1 MKPGCV
7 VNSILAVTLIFMLG
21 PFLLIFAASFGS
33 EPTLAFP
40 PRGDLSLTWFERVFQ
55 IQMFIDAFKTSLQV
69 ALGGS
74 LTALVLGVPVA
85 YALVRYQFRGKDL
98 IEVIFSSPA
107 IVPGLVVGL
116 ALLRYFV
123 LLSNVPVTVG
133 LYLGHTTILFP
144 YTVRVVSASLRNLS
158 PAIEEAA
165 VSLGASQLRAFLL
178 IVLPNIQS
186 GVVAAF
192 ILSFITSFNNVP
204 ISLFLTGPGI
214 ATLPIRM
221 MLYME
226 YNFDPTIAALSTLLI
241 LFTVIIVQTM
251 ERVLGVSARI

>member
-1 MKPGCV
+1 
-7 VNSILAVTLIFMLG
+7 
-21 PFLLIFAASFGS
+21 
-33 EPTLAFP
+33 
-40 PRGDLSLTWFERVFQ
+40 FQ
-55 IQMFIDAFKTSLQV
+55 IQMFIDAFQTSLQV
-69 ALGGS
+69 ALAGS
-74 LTALVLGVPVA
+74 FTALVLGVPVA
-85 YALVRYQFRGKDL
+85 YALVRHQFRGKDL

-123 LLSNVPVTVG
+123 LLSDVPVTTG
-133 LYLGHTTILFP
+133 LYLGHTAILFP

-158 PAIEEAA
+158 PTIEEAA
-165 VSLGASQLRAFLL
+165 VSLGASRLRAFLL
-178 IVLPNIQS
+178 IVLPNIRS

-204 ISLFLTGPGI
+204 LSLFLTGPGI

-241 LFTVIIVQTM
+241 LFTVLIVQTM